1 MLPREHSDSCRLPE
15 KPLRGCFGIAESVIE
30 ALERWLPTYR
40 DPDGEHEGMALLCG
54 IEWPNITMFMT
65 AIFPAAET
73 RPGFVRCSEQEFARA
88 SLAARRFR
96 LGVLAQVHTHPG
108 SVTLHSVGD
117 DDMVRPRYEGMIS
130 IVVPHYARFGLRPL
144 HGLGVHQLQDGIWV
158 RIDAASIRERIILVP
173 GGVDLR

>member
-1 MLPREHSDSCRLPE
+1 VKVGQCCHENIQTRAAFLKSHYVDVLALQSLLSRPSNGGFP
-15 KPLRGCFGIAESVIE
+15 PTGI
-30 ALERWLPTYR
+30 PM
-40 DPDGEHEGMALLCG
+40 G
-54 IEWPNITMFMT
+54 NTMFMT
-65 AIFPAAET
+65 AIFPPAET